1 MDILAKLG
9 IHWSQLAAQAVNFT
23 IIVTVLTYFV
33 YKPLLKLIDERR
45 ERIRQAMEDADRI
58 QNQKAEIDQFRLQE
72 MKKID
77 SEAGAL
83 LERTKKQSVELKDQ
97 MLQAAMRESES
108 ILKRGREQL
117 EEERIRAFDEL
128 QRKVTTLAVVLASK
142 VIEREF
148 TKDDQDRLTANL
160 EKELPKL
167 LS

>member
-23 IIVTVLTYFV
+23 IVVSVLTFFV

-58 QNQKAEIDQFRLQE
+58 QHQKEEIDQFRMQE

-77 SEAGAL
+77 AEAGVL
-83 LERTKKQSVELKDQ
+83 LERTKQQATELRDQ

-108 ILKRGREQL
+108 VLKRGREQL
-117 EEERIRAFDEL
+117 EEERSRAFDDL
-128 QRKVTTLAVVLASK
+128 QRKVTSLAVVLAGK

-148 TKDDQDRLTANL
+148 TKEDQDRLVTNL